1 MAGRQCSDFL
11 AFHAHKLD
19 AGVERGLDPQVTRTL
34 MGTAYP
40 TVGLHS
46 KYYDAD
52 MDPLCQVVQ
61 DTVGRHDSFALA
73 CTARYYEDLGYPG
86 HVNCTENFNRQ
97 LDPYGIAAKKG
108 WAALNFFYNTSFDP
122 DLVLLSDEPWSRP
135 GDFVLLRAMS
145 DLVCASSA
153 CPDDIDPGQRL
164 GDHRRPRP
172 RLLTGE
178 PLLDGHRPPRHPGGR
193 ARADQGDGLP
203 LRAGRR

>member
-1 MAGRQCSDFL
+1 
-11 AFHAHKLD
+11 
-19 AGVERGLDPQVTRTL
+19 

-97 LDPYGIAAKKG
+97 L
-108 WAALNFFYNTSFDP
+108 
-122 DLVLLSDEPWSRP
+122 EPVRRSP
-135 GDFVLLRAMS
+135 RA
-145 DLVCASSA
+145 
-153 CPDDIDPGQRL
+153 
-164 GDHRRPRP
+164 
-172 RLLTGE
+172 
-178 PLLDGHRPPRHPGGR
+178 
-193 ARADQGDGLP
+193 
-203 LRAGRR
+203 RAGRR